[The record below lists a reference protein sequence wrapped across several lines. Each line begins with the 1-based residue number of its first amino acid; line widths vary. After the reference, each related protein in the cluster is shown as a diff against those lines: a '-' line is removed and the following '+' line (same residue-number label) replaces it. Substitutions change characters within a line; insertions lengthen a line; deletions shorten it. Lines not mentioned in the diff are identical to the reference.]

1 LASQVDSIT
10 AAVALDQAKAEL
22 IRAQKV
28 IKINGGNTQGEY
40 EVKAPISGFI
50 VQKLVTNDQVIRSD
64 NGNALFIIS
73 DLKNVWIWANV
84 YESNVD
90 NIHLGDDIIVSTLS
104 YPGRTFKG
112 KVDKIMQMLDPTTK
126 AMKVRVS
133 INNDDYALKPQM
145 FASVTVTN
153 TENKQ
158 ALYIPSSAL
167 IFDHSQYYVLVYSGK
182 GKAEIT
188 PVQKLNSLGQ
198 KTYLISGVKIGD
210 RIISS
215 ETLQIYGELNN

>member
-1 LASQVDSIT
+1 
-10 AAVALDQAKAEL
+10 
-22 IRAQKV
+22 
-28 IKINGGNTQGEY
+28 
-40 EVKAPISGFI
+40 
-50 VQKLVTNDQVIRSD
+50 
-64 NGNALFIIS
+64 
-73 DLKNVWIWANV
+73 
-84 YESNVD
+84 
-90 NIHLGDDIIVSTLS
+90 
-104 YPGRTFKG
+104 
-112 KVDKIMQMLDPTTK
+112 
-126 AMKVRVS
+126 VRVS

-167 IFDHSQYYVLVYSGK
+167 IFDHSQYYVLVYRGK

-198 KTYLISGVKIGD
+198 KTYLTSGVKIGD